1 MLLVSALYFSR
12 RVDLDDPV
20 EHCARIDSIME
31 ASARNNPKLGL
42 TGALIIDHGWFIQVL
57 EGPRSAVSAMLARI
71 GRDPRHTGMVIADV
85 QELCERRYGDWSMS
99 FIDADT
105 APAELGRLPN
115 LDVAPAETLRARVDA
130 ILASPV
136 RVRVAA
142 A

>member
-12 RVDLDDPV
+12 MVDLDDPV
-20 EHCARIDSIME
+20 EHRARIDSIME
-31 ASARNNPKLGL
+31 ACARNNPRLGL
-42 TGALIIDHGWFIQVL
+42 TGALIIERGWFTQVL
-57 EGPRSAVSAMLARI
+57 EGPRWAVTAMLARI
-71 GRDPRHTGMVIADV
+71 ARDPRHTAMVIADM
-85 QELCERRYGDWSMS
+85 QELTERRYADRPMS

-105 APAELGRLPN
+105 APAELGRLPD